1 MKFNINAVIGGADDV
16 PIYMPDI
23 VRAAKQEIKRVF
35 SDFEMH
41 SLQKIDIY
49 LCLSGEVS
57 RYFPKSGIYQP
68 KYYLKSKKIIAYIHF
83 SSDEWSSDKR
93 ANVDKFLEKL
103 KQYLMELGDIAGR
116 KIANNNLEFDDK
128 RCKDNIDQ
136 IFENLVVNC

>member
-23 VRAAKQEIKRVF
+23 IRAARKEIKRIF
-35 SDFEMH
+35 NDFEMR
-41 SLQKIDIY
+41 SLQKIDIC

-103 KQYLMELGDIAGR
+103 KQYLMELGDCRA
-116 KIANNNLEFDDK
+116 
-128 RCKDNIDQ
+128 
-136 IFENLVVNC
+136 ENYE

>member
-23 VRAAKQEIKRVF
+23 IRAVKQ
-35 SDFEMH
+35 DFEMY
-41 SLQKIDIY
+41 SLQKIDIC

-83 SSDEWSSDKR
+83 SSDEWDPDKK
-93 ANVDKFLEKL
+93 ANVDKFLEKF
-103 KQYLMELGDIAGR
+103 KQYLMELGDITGR
-116 KIANNNLEFDDK
+116 KITNNNLEFDDAQY
-128 RCKDNIDQ
+128 KDNINK
-136 IFENLVVNC
+136 IFENLAADC

>member
-1 MKFNINAVIGGADDV
+1 MKFSINAVIGGADDV

-68 KYYLKSKKIIAYIHF
+68 KYYIKSKKIIAYIHF

-93 ANVDKFLEKL
+93 ANVDKFLEKF
-103 KQYLMELGDIAGR
+103 KQYLIELGDITGR
-116 KIANNNLEFDDK
+116 KITNNNLEFDDK
-128 RCKDNIDQ
+128 QYKDNIDQ
-136 IFENLVVNC
+136 IFENLAADC

>member
-23 VRAAKQEIKRVF
+23 IRVARQEIKRVF
-35 SDFEMH
+35 SDFEME
-41 SLQKIDIY
+41 SLQKIDIC

-83 SSDEWSSDKR
+83 SSDEWGSDKK
-93 ANVDKFLEKL
+93 ANIDKFLEKL
-103 KQYLMELGDIAGR
+103 KRYLMELGDITGR
-116 KIANNNLEFDDK
+116 KIANNNFEFDDK
-128 RCKDNIDQ
+128 RYKDNIDQ
-136 IFENLVVNC
+136 IFENLAVDC

>member
-16 PIYMPDI
+16 PIYI
-23 VRAAKQEIKRVF
+23 SNIIRAARKEIKRIF
-35 SDFEMH
+35 SDFEIE
-41 SLQKIDIY
+41 SLQKIDIC

-93 ANVDKFLEKL
+93 ANVDKFLEKF
-103 KQYLMELGDIAGR
+103 KQYLIELGDITGR
-116 KIANNNLEFDDK
+116 KIANNSLEFDDT
-128 RCKDNIDQ
+128 RYKDNIDLV
-136 IFENLVVNC
+136 FENLVVDC

>member
-16 PIYMPDI
+16 PIYMLDI
-23 VRAAKQEIKRVF
+23 IRAARQEIKRVF
-35 SDFEMH
+35 GDFEMH
-41 SLQKIDIY
+41 SLQKIDIC

-83 SSDEWSSDKR
+83 SSDEWSSDKK
-93 ANVDKFLEKL
+93 ANADKFLEKF

-116 KIANNNLEFDDK
+116 KITNNNLEFDDK
-128 RCKDNIDQ
+128 QYKDNIDLV
-136 IFENLVVNC
+136 FENLAVDY

>member
-23 VRAAKQEIKRVF
+23 IRAARKEIKRIF

-41 SLQKIDIY
+41 SLQKIDIC

-83 SSDEWSSDKR
+83 SSDEWSSDKK
-93 ANVDKFLEKL
+93 ANADKFLEKF
-103 KQYLMELGDIAGR
+103 KQYLMELGDITGR
-116 KIANNNLEFDDK
+116 KITNNNLEFGDK
-128 RCKDNIDQ
+128 QYKDNIDLV
-136 IFENLVVNC
+136 FENLVVDC

>member
-1 MKFNINAVIGGADDV
+1 MKFSINAVIGGVDDV

-23 VRAAKQEIKRVF
+23 IRAARQEIKRVF
-35 SDFEMH
+35 SDFEME
-41 SLQKIDIY
+41 SLKKIDIC

-83 SSDEWSSDKR
+83 GSDEWDSDKK

-103 KQYLMELGDIAGR
+103 KQYLMELGDITGR

-128 RCKDNIDQ
+128 QYKDNINK

>member
-23 VRAAKQEIKRVF
+23 IRAARQEIKRVF
-35 SDFEMH
+35 SDFEME
-41 SLQKIDIY
+41 SLQKIDIC

-93 ANVDKFLEKL
+93 ANVDKFLEKF
-103 KQYLMELGDIAGR
+103 KQYLIELGDITGR
-116 KIANNNLEFDDK
+116 KITNNNLEFDDK
-128 RCKDNIDQ
+128 QYKDNIDQ
-136 IFENLVVNC
+136 IFENLAADC

>member
-16 PIYMPDI
+16 PIYMLDI
-23 VRAAKQEIKRVF
+23 VRAARQEIKRVF
-35 SDFEMH
+35 SNFEME
-41 SLQKIDIY
+41 SLQKIDIC
-49 LCLSGEVS
+49 LRLSGEVS

-103 KQYLMELGDIAGR
+103 KQYLMELGDITGR
-116 KIANNNLEFDDK
+116 KIANNNLEFDDT
-128 RCKDNIDQ
+128 RYKDNIDLV
-136 IFENLVVNC
+136 FENLVVDC

>member
-23 VRAAKQEIKRVF
+23 IRAARKEIKRIF
-35 SDFEMH
+35 NDFEME
-41 SLQKIDIY
+41 SLKKIDICI
-49 LCLSGEVS
+49 CLSGEVS

-128 RCKDNIDQ
+128 RYKDNIDQ
-136 IFENLVVNC
+136 IFENLAADC

>member
-16 PIYMPDI
+16 PIYMSDI
-23 VRAAKQEIKRVF
+23 IRAARQEIKRVF
-35 SDFEMH
+35 SDFEMR
-41 SLQKIDIY
+41 SLQKIDIC

-68 KYYLKSKKIIAYIHF
+68 KYYLKSKKMIAYIHF

-103 KQYLMELGDIAGR
+103 KQYLMELGDITGR

-128 RCKDNIDQ
+128 QYKDNINK

>member
-16 PIYMPDI
+16 PIYIPDI
-23 VRAAKQEIKRVF
+23 IRAARKEIKRIF
-35 SDFEMH
+35 SDFEMR
-41 SLQKIDIY
+41 SLQKIDIC

-83 SSDEWSSDKR
+83 SSDEWDPDKK

-103 KQYLMELGDIAGR
+103 FCKR
-116 KIANNNLEFDDK
+116 TSSSSANMIK
-128 RCKDNIDQ
+128 HS
-136 IFENLVVNC
+136 

>member
-1 MKFNINAVIGGADDV
+1 MKFNINAVIGGVDDV

-23 VRAAKQEIKRVF
+23 IRAARQEIKRVF
-35 SDFEMH
+35 SNFEME
-41 SLQKIDIY
+41 SLQKIDIC

-93 ANVDKFLEKL
+93 ANVDKFLEKF
-103 KQYLMELGDIAGR
+103 KQYLIELGDITGR
-116 KIANNNLEFDDK
+116 KITNNNLEFDDK
-128 RCKDNIDQ
+128 QYKDNIDQ
-136 IFENLVVNC
+136 IFENLAADC

>member
-16 PIYMPDI
+16 PIYIPDI
-23 VRAAKQEIKRVF
+23 IRAVRQEIKRVF

-41 SLQKIDIY
+41 SLPKIDIC

-57 RYFPKSGIYQP
+57 RYFPKLGIYQP

-83 SSDEWSSDKR
+83 SSDEWDPYKK
-93 ANVDKFLEKL
+93 ANVDKFLEKF
-103 KQYLMELGDIAGR
+103 KQYLMELGDITGR

-128 RCKDNIDQ
+128 QYKDNINN
-136 IFENLVVNC
+136 IFGNLAADC

>member
-1 MKFNINAVIGGADDV
+1 MKFNINAVIGGADNV
-16 PIYMPDI
+16 PIYMSDI
-23 VRAAKQEIKRVF
+23 IRTARKEIKRVF
-35 SDFEMH
+35 SDFEMR
-41 SLQKIDIY
+41 SLQKIDIC

-83 SSDEWSSDKR
+83 SSEEWSSDKK
-93 ANVDKFLEKL
+93 ANADKFLEKF

-128 RCKDNIDQ
+128 RFKDNIDLV
-136 IFENLVVNC
+136 FENLVVIC

>member
-1 MKFNINAVIGGADDV
+1 MKFSINAVIGGADDV

-41 SLQKIDIY
+41 SLQKIDIC

-68 KYYLKSKKIIAYIHF
+68 KYYFKSKKIIAYIHF
-83 SSDEWSSDKR
+83 SSDEWSSDKM
-93 ANVDKFLEKL
+93 ANTDKFLEKF
-103 KQYLMELGDIAGR
+103 KQYLMELGDITGW
-116 KIANNNLEFDDK
+116 KIANNNLEFDDTQY
-128 RCKDNIDQ
+128 KDNINK
-136 IFENLVVNC
+136 IFENLVVDC

>member
-1 MKFNINAVIGGADDV
+1 MKFNINAVIGGGGDV

-23 VRAAKQEIKRVF
+23 IRAARQEIKRVF
-35 SDFEMH
+35 SNFEME
-41 SLQKIDIY
+41 SLQKIDIC

-68 KYYLKSKKIIAYIHF
+68 KYYLKSKKMIAYIHF

-116 KIANNNLEFDDK
+116 KIANNNLEFDDT
-128 RCKDNIDQ
+128 RYKDNIDLV
-136 IFENLVVNC
+136 FENLVVDC

>member
-23 VRAAKQEIKRVF
+23 IRAARQEIKRVF
-35 SDFEMH
+35 SNFEME
-41 SLQKIDIY
+41 SLQKIDIC

-68 KYYLKSKKIIAYIHF
+68 KYYLKSKKMIAYIHF

>member
-16 PIYMPDI
+16 PIYMLDI
-23 VRAAKQEIKRVF
+23 IRAARQEIKSIF
-35 SDFEMH
+35 SNFEME
-41 SLQKIDIY
+41 SLQKIDIC

-93 ANVDKFLEKL
+93 ANVDKFLEKF
-103 KQYLMELGDIAGR
+103 KQYLMELGDITGR
-116 KIANNNLEFDDK
+116 KITNNNLEFDDK
-128 RCKDNIDQ
+128 QYKDNIDLV
-136 IFENLVVNC
+136 FENLVVDC

>member
-1 MKFNINAVIGGADDV
+1 VKFNINAVIGGADDV
-16 PIYMPDI
+16 PIYI
-23 VRAAKQEIKRVF
+23 SNIIRATRQEIKRVF

-41 SLQKIDIY
+41 SLQKIDIC

-83 SSDEWSSDKR
+83 SSDEWGSDKR
-93 ANVDKFLEKL
+93 ANVDKFLEKF
-103 KQYLMELGDIAGR
+103 KQYLIELGDITGR
-116 KIANNNLEFDDK
+116 KIANNNLEFDDTQY
-128 RCKDNIDQ
+128 KDNINK